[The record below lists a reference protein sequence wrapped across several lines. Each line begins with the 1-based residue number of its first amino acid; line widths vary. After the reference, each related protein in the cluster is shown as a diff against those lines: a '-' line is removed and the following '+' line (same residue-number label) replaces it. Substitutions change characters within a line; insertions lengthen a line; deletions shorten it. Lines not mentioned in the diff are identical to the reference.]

1 MQNVINT
8 VKGTALGVA
17 EYLTPVL
24 KDSKFKETGVLT
36 PEEFVKAGD
45 HLVHHCPTWQ
55 WATGDES
62 KIKPYLPKN
71 KQFLLTRNV
80 PCYKRCKQLE
90 YTDQE
95 KIVQPEDG
103 EGGWVDTHPTN
114 ENLTEGSATAE
125 MSSEEKSDM
134 EEAEDMQNNLG
145 NAIAD
150 LALADDDDDGEAA
163 VMEDSDLEDEEDE
176 AEVKPTFDRENVKPK
191 FSEPSGEIIQ
201 TRTYDLNITY
211 DKYYQTPRLWVSG
224 HDEVS

>member
-24 KDSKFKETGVLT
+24 KVCTKLKSTLYFLSFRLTIFIYKYVIFFLQDSKFKETGVLT

-80 PCYKRCKQLE
+80 PCYKRCKQ
-90 YTDQE
+90 
-95 KIVQPEDG
+95 VQC
-103 EGGWVDTHPTN
+103 
-114 ENLTEGSATAE
+114 
-125 MSSEEKSDM
+125 
-134 EEAEDMQNNLG
+134 
-145 NAIAD
+145 
-150 LALADDDDDGEAA
+150 
-163 VMEDSDLEDEEDE
+163 
-176 AEVKPTFDRENVKPK
+176 
-191 FSEPSGEIIQ
+191 
-201 TRTYDLNITY
+201 Y
-211 DKYYQTPRLWVSG
+211 PRFLIF
-224 HDEVS
+224 